1 MALSKKRKCHF
12 TEQIQKEFPFIRPC
26 RPGQDDTVVHCT
38 LCQSSFS
45 IASGGRYSV
54 VEHQQTKK
62 HKKGLTANALTPTI
76 TTFYK
81 KTEPSQK
88 EFELAVQEGIL
99 AYHTMK
105 HNHSYRSMDC
115 TAQLT
120 KKLYEPKFSCGRTK
134 GEAIVNNVFAP
145 WATNM
150 VRQDLEQ
157 VEFVSLSIDSSNHGH
172 LKLLPLIVR
181 YCKANDGSMSIETK
195 LLDFV
200 ELKGEKAEEL
210 AAEIMVVIEKFS
222 LENKVVAFSA
232 DNTNTNFGGLNRV
245 GRINVHTKVKNALQ
259 REVIGLG
266 CPAHIIH
273 NATRTAMDTL
283 PIDVEYLLT
292 KIFGYFHIY
301 TVRVERLKSFCEF
314 VGQEYQKILGHS
326 NVRWLSM
333 LPALERVLKMYAP
346 LKAFFLSEEKCP
358 VVLRRMFEDPL
369 TELWLAFA
377 HGNLAIFSE
386 TIKKLEGQDRC
397 AVESAAILREV
408 EIKLTA
414 RRDDSFI
421 PVLARGLLGEL
432 VENAAITRENFLNT
446 TQSFFT
452 MAVNYLQAW
461 GKHTDNLNDL
471 HCLLLK
477 NKPLREEIQK
487 ATATLQEKC
496 PNVKIKEDDLFDE
509 VSALHEFLKG
519 ESLLKWR
526 EIETPLSQRW
536 STVFTHFKENDIPH
550 TNLAR
555 LVSVVMCLPGSN
567 APVER
572 VFSQMNDIWTDSR
585 NRFTVPSIKAI
596 LIVKTNINLLCDK
609 FMEMLAKDRAIQ
621 KKIHSSEKYAN
632 QAPEAEVDE

>member
-1 MALSKKRKCHF
+1 M
-12 TEQIQKEFPFIRPC
+12 
-26 RPGQDDTVVHCT
+26 
-38 LCQSSFS
+38 
-45 IASGGRYSV
+45 
-54 VEHQQTKK
+54 
-62 HKKGLTANALTPTI
+62 PTI

-99 AYHTMK
+99 VYHTMK

-120 KKLYEPKFSCGRTK
+120 TKLYEPKFTCART
-134 GEAIVNNVFAP
+134 
-145 WATNM
+145 
-150 VRQDLEQ
+150 
-157 VEFVSLSIDSSNHGH
+157 
-172 LKLLPLIVR
+172 
-181 YCKANDGSMSIETK
+181 
-195 LLDFV
+195 
-200 ELKGEKAEEL
+200 KGEKAEEL

-245 GRINVHTKVKNALQ
+245 GRVNVHTKVEK
-259 REVIGLG
+259 
-266 CPAHIIH
+266 C
-273 NATRTAMDTL
+273 TAA
-283 PIDVEYLLT
+283 
-292 KIFGYFHIY
+292 G
-301 TVRVERLKSFCEF
+301 
-314 VGQEYQKILGHS
+314 
-326 NVRWLSM
+326 
-333 LPALERVLKMYAP
+333 
-346 LKAFFLSEEKCP
+346 EKCP

-377 HGNLAIFSE
+377 HGSLAIFSE

-408 EIKLTA
+408 EVKLTA

-432 VENAAITRENFLNT
+432 VGNAVITRENFLKT
-446 TQSFFT
+446 AHSFFT
-452 MAVNYLQAW
+452 TAVNYLQAW
-461 GKHTDNLNDL
+461 GMHTDNLNDL
-471 HCLLLK
+471 HCK
-477 NKPLREEIQK
+477 KPLREEIQN
-487 ATATLQEKC
+487 ATATQQEKC

-509 VSALHEFLKG
+509 VSALQEFLKG
-519 ESLLKWR
+519 ESLMKWR
-526 EIETPLSQRW
+526 EFETPLSQRW

-585 NRFTVPSIKAI
+585 NRLTVPSIKAI
-596 LIVKTNINLLCDK
+596 LIVKTNINLPCEK
-609 FMEMLAKDRAIQ
+609 FMEMLAKDSAIQ
-621 KKIHSSEKYAN
+621 KKIHSSEKYAIFLMFSSALILPRLLRWMN
-632 QAPEAEVDE
+632 EESVSSISSVFSCE